1 MFREK
6 IKGKMNECGISV
18 KELSEKTKI
27 NPSTISSFLVGN
39 RAISNEN
46 LDTILAALELTLVPK
61 AKFTYQGVEPQIDP
75 GVKV

>member
-6 IKGKMNECGISV
+6 IKGKMNECGISI
-18 KELSEKTKI
+18 KDLSNKTKI

-46 LDTILAALELTLVPK
+46 LDIILEALELTLVPK
-61 AKFTYQGVEPQIDP
+61 AKFAYPVKDAPSEPESEA
-75 GVKV
+75 

>member
-18 KELSEKTKI
+18 KDLSNKTKI

-46 LDTILAALELTLVPK
+46 LDTILEALELTLVPK
-61 AKFTYQGVEPQIDP
+61 QRFSYAVPVPESDP
-75 GVKV
+75 K

>member
-6 IKGKMNECGISV
+6 IKGKMNEAGISV
-18 KELSEKTKI
+18 KDLAAKTKI

-46 LDTILAALELTLVPK
+46 LDTILDALELTLVPK
-61 AKFTYQGVEPQIDP
+61 SKFVYQGEKPQIDP
-75 GVKV
+75 GVQV

>member
-18 KELSEKTKI
+18 KDLSVKTKI

-46 LDTILAALELTLVPK
+46 LDTILEALELTLVPK
-61 AKFTYQGVEPQIDP
+61 SRFTYAIPTPETVPE
-75 GVKV
+75 